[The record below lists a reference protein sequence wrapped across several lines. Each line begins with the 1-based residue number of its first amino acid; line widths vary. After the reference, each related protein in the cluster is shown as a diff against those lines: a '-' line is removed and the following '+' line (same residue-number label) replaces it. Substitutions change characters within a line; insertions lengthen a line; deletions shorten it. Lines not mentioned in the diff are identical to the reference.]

1 MIFFTTVYIHVLKVK
16 IEGYQWCKMRT
27 FLNTLVTCGVPVEPI
42 SGSGCFSD
50 LKPSTVVTD
59 GEIDTSF
66 DK

>member
-1 MIFFTTVYIHVLKVK
+1 MILD
-16 IEGYQWCKMRT
+16 T
-27 FLNTLVTCGVPVEPI
+27 FLNTLVTCGVPVFEPI

-59 GEIDTSF
+59 GEMDTSL